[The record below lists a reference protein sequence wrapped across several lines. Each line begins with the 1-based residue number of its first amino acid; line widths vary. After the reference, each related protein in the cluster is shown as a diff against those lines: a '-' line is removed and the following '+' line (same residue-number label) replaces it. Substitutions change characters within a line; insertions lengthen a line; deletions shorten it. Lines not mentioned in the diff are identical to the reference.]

1 MSDFSVYKSKLLSLR
16 GELTQRGDAISKD
29 LHHEDE
35 QIEKDFSEQ
44 ATQMENHDVLMSLDQ
59 DTKTTVMQIDKALMR
74 IKEGSY
80 GSCESCGDKI
90 NEKRLDAVPF
100 ANLCIACAEKE
111 D

>member
-1 MSDFSVYKSKLLSLR
+1 MSDFSMYKSILLSLR
-16 GELTQRGDAISKD
+16 DDLTQRGDAISKD
-29 LHHEDE
+29 LHHEEE

-44 ATQMENHDVLMSLDQ
+44 ATQMENQDVLMSLDQ

-74 IKEGSY
+74 IKGGSY

-100 ANLCIACAEKE
+100 ANLCIKCAENE
-111 D
+111 A